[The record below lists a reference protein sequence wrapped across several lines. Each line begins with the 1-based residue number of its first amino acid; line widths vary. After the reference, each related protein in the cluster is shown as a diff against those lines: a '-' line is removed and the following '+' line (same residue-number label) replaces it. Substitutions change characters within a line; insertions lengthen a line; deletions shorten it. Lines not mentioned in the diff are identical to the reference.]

1 MFSSGSG
8 EGVGDGSVDT
18 RPETGRLCEIRVACY
33 LCGVGR
39 EEAGKASVDRFC
51 TCLGLRLKMR
61 LSSSFLV
68 SVKFPSNIRTK
79 YSEVT

>member
-1 MFSSGSG
+1 MLSSGSG

-33 LCGVGR
+33 LCAVGR
-39 EEAGKASVDRFC
+39 EEAGKAIVDRFC

-61 LSSSFLV
+61 LSISFLV

-79 YSEVT
+79 YSDIT